1 MHAFPLRARQS
12 FETNPFKI
20 SLHRVVQWWAK
31 QEPLCLE
38 IDHPLSIPEKLLIGL
53 ASRVEGISLVLSNY
67 MGDGRAVSI
76 MSPRVLQAF
85 LWPLHNVL
93 LCTWISLILAT
104 TCLGSMAAM
113 CRTLLLGAKRTDAP
127 LGRLFAE
134 EVLPSARAVES
145 LCEDHQA
152 VGVRVAGLALA
163 PLMMLCDVAASAAGR
178 AGTLAGS
185 AVFVGTGACGWWYWT
200 CVLPW
205 LAVCGLCLAVMSGWC
220 FGLIELAGN

>member
-85 LWPLHNVL
+85 LWPLHN
-93 LCTWISLILAT
+93 
-104 TCLGSMAAM
+104 
-113 CRTLLLGAKRTDAP
+113 
-127 LGRLFAE
+127 
-134 EVLPSARAVES
+134 
-145 LCEDHQA
+145 
-152 VGVRVAGLALA
+152 
-163 PLMMLCDVAASAAGR
+163 
-178 AGTLAGS
+178 
-185 AVFVGTGACGWWYWT
+185 
-200 CVLPW
+200 
-205 LAVCGLCLAVMSGWC
+205 
-220 FGLIELAGN
+220 